1 MGIRILKGGM
11 LTTVQDLGRTGY
23 QRQGFGV
30 AGVMDVRSFKIANLL
45 LDNPENEAVL
55 EFTLIGPTLEFTA
68 TSLIAITGGDF
79 QPTING
85 EPAPMYTAIYMKK
98 GDILKFGSAR
108 TGSRGYVAFS
118 GYLGIPVVMGSRC
131 TNLKSR
137 LGGFKGR
144 KLEAGDYINFR
155 IKRQYLPFFLSR
167 TLDLDEF
174 DQEEA
179 TLRVVMG
186 PEEDRFSKKGI
197 ETFLNNEYVVTSDFD
212 RMGCRLDGP
221 FIASKETSDIISD
234 GIAFG
239 SIQVPSHGKP
249 IILLADRQ
257 TTGGYA
263 KIATV
268 ASVDIPKLVQ
278 RKTDHKIRFQAISVE
293 EAQRLY
299 LEEIRELDKM
309 RKKIHQPCKE
319 VLECRLVAK
328 RLSRL
333 FESD

>member
-11 LTTVQDLGRTGY
+11 LTTVQDLGRNGY
-23 QRQGFGV
+23 QSQGFSV

-55 EFTLIGPTLEFTA
+55 EFTLIGPTLEFTSA
-68 TSLIAITGGDF
+68 TIIAITGGDF

-85 EPAPMYTAIYMKK
+85 EPAPMYTAIYMNK

-108 TGSRGYVAFS
+108 TGSRGYIAFS
-118 GYLGIPVVMGSRC
+118 SYLDIPVVMGSRC
-131 TNLKSR
+131 TNLKSQI
-137 LGGFKGR
+137 GGFKGR
-144 KLEAGDYINFR
+144 KLQADDYIGFR
-155 IKRQYLPFFLSR
+155 IKRRYLPFFLSR
-167 TLDLDEF
+167 KLEPENF
-174 DQEEA
+174 DQDNT

-186 PEEDRFSKKGI
+186 PQDSKFSKQGI
-197 ETFLNNEYVVTSDFD
+197 ETFLTTEYTVTSEFD
-212 RMGCRLDGP
+212 RMGCRLDGAY
-221 FIASKETSDIISD
+221 IAPKETSDIVSD

-239 SIQVPSHGKP
+239 SIQVPAHGKP

-278 RKTDHKIRFQAISVE
+278 RKTDHKVRFEAITVQ
-293 EAQRLY
+293 EAQQLY
-299 LEEIRELDKM
+299 LKEQKQLDKM
-309 RKKIHQPCKE
+309 RKIIHKPCKE

-328 RLSRL
+328 RLTKL
-333 FESD
+333 FEE